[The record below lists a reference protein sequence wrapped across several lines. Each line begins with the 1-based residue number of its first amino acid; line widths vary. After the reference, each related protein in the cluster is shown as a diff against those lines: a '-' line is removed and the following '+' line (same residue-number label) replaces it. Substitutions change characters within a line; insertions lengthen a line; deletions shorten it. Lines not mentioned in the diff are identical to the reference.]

1 MTATIRSCQAHQAH
15 RYGTHTM
22 YRSFPGVVRVFLY
35 ARGYPKLQQ
44 SHFFALEQFAKVQQ
58 GFGPAKRR
66 VRENCSLEWSRNG
79 QGFFWAIHLLPIALR
94 RLPQLTVALLQGTA
108 MGAAWQP
115 ISARW
120 THDHNGW
127 DVIGCKDQPLRF
139 HY

>member
-1 MTATIRSCQAHQAH
+1 MTATIRSCQAH

-22 YRSFPGVVRVFLY
+22 YRSFPGVVRVILY
-35 ARGYPKLQQ
+35 ARGYPNFGN
-44 SHFFALEQFAKVQQ
+44 HPIFLEQFAKVQQ

-79 QGFFWAIHLLPIALR
+79 HRFFWAIHLLPIALR